1 MAGLPVVVLLLVAFG
16 QQSSAASMLCACLTS
31 DDACALLV
39 FLPVCASTSLM
50 KAPTAAHAFAVS
62 FAAT

>member
-1 MAGLPVVVLLLVAFG
+1 MF
-16 QQSSAASMLCACLTS
+16 CACVTS
-31 DDACALLV
+31 DDACALLI

-50 KAPTAAHAFAVS
+50 KAPSAAHASAVS